1 MFPLANYLF
10 NAIIVQLFSKAII
23 MTQEE
28 LDALMNEEMGMDEE
42 PQISLEDMD
51 NIDND
56 SSVNEEF
63 GSLNHQEFG
72 SLNYEEFGSLNSI
85 DDPHGYRV
93 SAMHSWPPP
102 PPTDDNKM
110 VHQLDDV
117 TKESEKKATEIFDII
132 ETISNELADG
142 EGSIKEI
149 FSIINGNIAL
159 FNTLSVKFPH
169 VNAFKTQLDHNNTA
183 KKHAEILTGMLQD
196 SGDNIMNIMEI
207 MQYQDI
213 HRQKIERVINVMRA
227 LSTYMNHLFA
237 GKIDDSKR
245 VTSAVHIHGDID
257 TQDVV
262 TSDDIEALLASFG
275 QK

>member
-1 MFPLANYLF
+1 
-10 NAIIVQLFSKAII
+10 

-28 LDALMNEEMGMDEE
+28 LDALMNGDV
-42 PQISLEDMD
+42 DMD
-51 NIDND
+51 VGFEEAEEAVAISE
-56 SSVNEEF
+56 SSDETLSDQPYNET
-63 GSLNHQEFG
+63 
-72 SLNYEEFGSLNSI
+72 
-85 DDPHGYRV
+85 DPDKYRV

-117 TKESEKKATEIFDII
+117 TKESEQKATQIFDLI
-132 ETISNELADG
+132 EGISNDLGKG
-142 EGSIKEI
+142 EKDIKALHA
-149 FSIINGNIAL
+149 IIKSNIDL
-159 FNTLSVKFPH
+159 FTTLGEKFPH
-169 VNAFKTQLDHNNTA
+169 IEAFKTQLAENKQA
-183 KKHAEILTGMLQD
+183 KDTLDDVLEMLQNG
-196 SGDNIMNIMEI
+196 GDTIMNIMDI

-245 VTSAVHIHGDID
+245 VASAVHIHGD
-257 TQDVV
+257 TGTEDVV
-262 TSDDIEALLASFG
+262 SSDDIEALLASFG